1 MEELDTL
8 IARADIYLAAH
19 QTNQSIQPYQH
30 ADALERLAYA
40 LNSVHCFR
48 DAINVAREELA
59 A

>member
-19 QTNQSIQPYQH
+19 QTNQSMQPDQH
-30 ADALERLAYA
+30 ADELERLAYA
-40 LNSVHCFR
+40 LNSVHRFS
-48 DAINVAREELA
+48 DAINVARQGLA

>member
-19 QTNQSIQPYQH
+19 QTNQSIQPYQY

-40 LNSVHCFR
+40 LNSVHRFS
-48 DAINVAREELA
+48 DAINVARQGLA